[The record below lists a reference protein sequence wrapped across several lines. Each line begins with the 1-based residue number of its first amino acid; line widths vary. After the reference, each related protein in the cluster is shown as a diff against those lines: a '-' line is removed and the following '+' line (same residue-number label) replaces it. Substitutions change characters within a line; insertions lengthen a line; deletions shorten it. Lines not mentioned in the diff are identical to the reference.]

1 MKKNTIIAIAVATG
15 LIFMASA
22 RAQTILPHDHE
33 ASLKRI
39 NAEYT
44 ADKENCQ
51 SLAGNAKDIC
61 LAEAKGKEK
70 VAKADLD
77 AAKKNTKKARY
88 DARITKAEADYS
100 IAKQKCD
107 DKAGNEK
114 DVCLKEAKAAEVTA
128 KADAHAQMKI
138 SNANTK
144 ANKETAEVRK
154 DVSDKSTHALQ
165 DAATDK
171 REANYAVAR
180 EKCDALAGSA
190 KDECINEAKVIYSK
204 R

>member
-1 MKKNTIIAIAVATG
+1 MKKLTIIAIAAAG
-15 LIFMASA
+15 FMFSTSA
-22 RAQTILPHDHE
+22 IAQTIFTRDHN
-33 ASLKRI
+33 ASLERI
-39 NAEYT
+39 NSEYA
-44 ADKENCQ
+44 ADKNNCQ

-61 LAEAKGKEK
+61 MAEAKGKEK

-88 DARITKAEADYS
+88 DARVVKAEADYS
-100 IAKQKCD
+100 VAKEKCD

-114 DVCLKEAKAAEVTA
+114 DVCLKEAKAIEVSA
-128 KADAHAQMKI
+128 KADAQAQMKI
-138 SNANTK
+138 SKANNK
-144 ANKETAEVRK
+144 ANKEAAAARK
-154 DVSDKSTHALQ
+154 DVSETSTHALR

-180 EKCDALAGSA
+180 EKCDSLAGNA
-190 KDECINEAKVIYSK
+190 KDECINEAKVLYSK

>member
-1 MKKNTIIAIAVATG
+1 MKKLTIIAIAAAGFLFNTSV
-15 LIFMASA
+15 M
-22 RAQTILPHDHE
+22 AQTTLPPGYK
-33 ASLKRI
+33 ASVDRI
-39 NAEYT
+39 NAEFT
-44 ADKENCQ
+44 SDKEKCE

-70 VAKADLD
+70 VAKADLE

-88 DARITKAEADYS
+88 DARIAKAESEYT

-114 DVCLKEAKAAEVTA
+114 DICLKEAKAAEVTA

-138 SNANTK
+138 SNANVK